1 MVEGFEHVAE
11 VVSALGTLEASNA
24 LVTRLH
30 QADAWQTYMF
40 HVAVHRT
47 NSIIFFH
54 PLEKASHSISVH
66 LALNTVLE
74 LILTV
79 PLSGTECAFAELV
92 SARFRVRHQ
101 QARHCDGQLER
112 TREEYDTRKW
122 HNGRE
127 QVCAEAKKC

>member
-11 VVSALGTLEASNA
+11 VLSALGTLEASNA
-24 LVTRLH
+24 LVARLH

-47 NSIIFFH
+47 NS

-66 LALNTVLE
+66 LPLNMVLE

-79 PLSGTECAFAELV
+79 PLSGTECAFAELLT
-92 SARFRVRHQ
+92 ARFRVRHQ

>member
-1 MVEGFEHVAE
+1 MVEGFEHVLE
-11 VVSALGTLEASNA
+11 VLSALGTLEASNA
-24 LVTRLH
+24 LVARLH

-47 NSIIFFH
+47 NS
-54 PLEKASHSISVH
+54 PLVKVSHSISVH
-66 LALNTVLE
+66 LPLNMVLE

-79 PLSGTECAFAELV
+79 PLSGTECAFAEHV